1 MPYFRQDPLVEG
13 RLDGWNRGSADRLA
27 LPRLRLFEPNLRLFF
42 ERDTDLLFD
51 NAVEVLRG
59 VYLGVGD
66 DLPRPPFP
74 LAAIQGTGTR
84 DWADALT
91 RERSFLLTL

>member
-1 MPYFRQDPLVEG
+1 M
-13 RLDGWNRGSADRLA
+13 
-27 LPRLRLFEPNLRLFF
+27 FEPKLRLFF

-66 DLPRPPFP
+66 DFPRPPFP

>member
-1 MPYFRQDPLVEG
+1 MVG
-13 RLDGWNRGSADRLA
+13 NRGSADRLT
-27 LPRLRLFEPNLRLFF
+27 LSRLRLFEPNLRLFF

-66 DLPRPPFP
+66 DFLAPPFP
-74 LAAIQGTGTR
+74 LATIQRNGTR
-84 DWADALT
+84 D
-91 RERSFLLTL
+91 